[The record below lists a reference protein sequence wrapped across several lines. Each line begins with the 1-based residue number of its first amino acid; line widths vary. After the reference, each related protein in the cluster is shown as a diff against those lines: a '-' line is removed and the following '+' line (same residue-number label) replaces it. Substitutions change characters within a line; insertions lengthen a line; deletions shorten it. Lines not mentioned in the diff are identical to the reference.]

1 MFTIF
6 YASQLKKMKIE
17 DRIKDSLKNLHTR
30 LGELGYLL
38 PEFSQGKN
46 H

>member
-17 DRIKDSLKNLHTR
+17 DRIKRQFKKSSYKTGR
-30 LGELGYLL
+30 TGV
-38 PEFSQGKN
+38 FASRVQ
-46 H
+46 